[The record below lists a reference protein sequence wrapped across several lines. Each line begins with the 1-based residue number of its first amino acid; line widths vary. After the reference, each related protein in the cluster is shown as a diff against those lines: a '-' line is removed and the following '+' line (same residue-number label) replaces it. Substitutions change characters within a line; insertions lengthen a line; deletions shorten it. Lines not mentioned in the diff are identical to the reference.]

1 MKGVRN
7 SDDLNRLL
15 AGEVNTSQLAQ
26 LFEISVATVRS
37 KLLPVRPVRD
47 DGRGAVV
54 YRFRDVAPY
63 LARLP
68 NDVVSQVM
76 RLNHMDLPPMLR
88 KEFWTGQAQMLKVRQ
103 AEGEL
108 FAVDAVL
115 SYVSELIKTFRMGV
129 LLMSDAVERET
140 VFTPRQREA
149 LSILQDELLETVR
162 ADAQRLFGEKFDD
175 PAGLPGIAGL
185 RAFDDEGEPTLEEQA
200 ADL

>member
-15 AGEVNTSQLAQ
+15 AGEVNTTQLAQ
-26 LFEISVATVRS
+26 LFEVNVATVRS
-37 KLLPVRPVRD
+37 KLVPVRPVRD

-88 KEFWTGQAQMLKVRQ
+88 KEYWTGQAQMLKVRQ

-108 FAVDAVL
+108 FAVDAVIT
-115 SYVSELIKTFRMGV
+115 YVAELIKTFRMGV
-129 LLMSDAVERET
+129 LLMADAVERET
-140 VFTPRQREA
+140 VFTTRQREA
-149 LSILQDELLETVR
+149 LALLQDDLLETVR
-162 ADAQRLFGEKFDD
+162 SEAQRLFGEKFND
-175 PAGLPGIAGL
+175 PAGLPGIASL
-185 RAFDDEGEPTLEEQA
+185 RTEQGEPTLEDQA

>member
-15 AGEVNTSQLAQ
+15 AGEVNTTQLAQ
-26 LFEISVATVRS
+26 LFETSVATVRS
-37 KLLPVRPVRD
+37 KLVPVRPVRD

-88 KEFWTGQAQMLKVRQ
+88 KEYWTGQAQMLKVRQ

-108 FAVDAVL
+108 FAVDAVIT
-115 SYVSELIKTFRMGV
+115 YVAELIKTFRMGV
-129 LLMSDAVERET
+129 LLMADAVERET
-140 VFTPRQREA
+140 VFTTRQREA
-149 LSILQDELLETVR
+149 LALLQDDLLETVR
-162 ADAQRLFGEKFDD
+162 SEAQRLFGEKFND
-175 PAGLPGIAGL
+175 PAGLPGIASL
-185 RAFDDEGEPTLEEQA
+185 RTEQGEPTLEDQA